1 MKNVKRGFT
10 LIELLVVVLII
21 GILAAVA
28 VPQYQKAVM
37 KSRYATLKSLV
48 RNIANAQ
55 EVYYLA
61 NGAYAST
68 FKELDIDVPTPVSTN
83 EDDENRTYDEYTYDW
98 GMCRLSGG
106 ERLNVFIKCRNSLI
120 NMDYQIYQ
128 QHSTNYPSKVKCVML
143 TEDESSWQAKT
154 CRQETGQELPSN
166 GGSGKGWKS
175 YDY

>member
-1 MKNVKRGFT
+1 MKNVKKRGFT

-48 RNIANAQ
+48 RSIANAQ

-61 NGAYAST
+61 NGKYASI
-68 FKELDIDVPTPVSTN
+68 FKELDIDVPTPTSTN
-83 EDDENRTYDEYTYDW
+83 EDDESRTYDEYTYDW
-98 GMCRLSGG
+98 GMCRLATGKS
-106 ERLNVFIKCRNSLI
+106 VFIKCRNNLI

-128 QHSTNYPSKVKCVML
+128 QYSQVLPGKTRCVMMI
-143 TEDESSWQAKT
+143 EDETSWQAQI
-154 CRQETGQELPSN
+154 CRQETGQTTPS
-166 GGSGKGWKS
+166 GGGDGKGWKS